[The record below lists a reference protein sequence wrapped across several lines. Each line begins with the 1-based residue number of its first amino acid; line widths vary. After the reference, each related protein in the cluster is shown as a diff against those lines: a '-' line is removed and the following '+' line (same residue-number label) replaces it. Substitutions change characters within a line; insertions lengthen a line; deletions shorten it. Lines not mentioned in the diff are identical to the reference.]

1 MTSQA
6 AQPLDPNYAARVRD
20 SFARQPF
27 MGFIGARLAELR
39 PGFCEI
45 QLPYRDELTQQ
56 HGYFHAGVIG
66 ALADNAGGY
75 AAYTLMAA
83 DASVLSV
90 EYKLNLL
97 APGSGELLIA
107 RAQVVRAGRT
117 LTVCRA
123 DVLAV
128 AQGRENLCAIATI
141 TLIQLAGKADTRA

>member
-1 MTSQA
+1 MS
-6 AQPLDPNYAARVRD
+6 QPLDPNYEARVRD

-27 MGFIGARLAELR
+27 MGFIGARLTELR

-56 HGYFHAGVIG
+56 HGFFHAGVIG
-66 ALADNAGGY
+66 TLADNAGGY

-107 RAQVVRAGRT
+107 RAQAVRSGRT

-123 DVLAV
+123 DVFAV

-141 TLIQLAGKADTRA
+141 TLIQLSGKADTRA